1 MDVETRSW
9 GGVNIGYP
17 RDYVLDNGVTMYK
30 HEKIA
35 RDDHIRV
42 LKANGMT
49 GRTIKVFFPE
59 YSESII
65 RRAAPTNM
73 SYELYVSNRTL
84 SLTRVQVERIY
95 QCIILGWPLREIANN
110 VCSYPHALDEFGS
123 LVEILYRIHLRGVTL
138 QVFSAFLKYLRDG
151 RSVRHAVTM
160 LDMPVELSYKF
171 NEMVVNGRKIR
182 VPRLQRRE
190 YRVDEGAGTD
200 VPQDPSDE

>member
-1 MDVETRSW
+1 MDVETRTW

-17 RDYVLDNGVTMYK
+17 RDYILDNGVTMYK

-49 GRTIKVFFPE
+49 NRTIGVFFPE
-59 YSESII
+59 YSSSVII
-65 RRAAPTNM
+65 RAAPTNM
-73 SYELYVSNRTL
+73 SYEMYVSNRTL

-95 QCIILGWPLREIANN
+95 QCILWGWPLREIANS
-110 VCSYPHALDEFGS
+110 VCSYPHALDEFGT
-123 LVEILYRIHLRGVTL
+123 LIEIMYRIRLRGVTS
-138 QVFSAFLKYLRDG
+138 QTFSAFLKYLRDG
-151 RSVRHAVTM
+151 RSVRHAVKM
-160 LDMPVELSYKF
+160 LGMPIELSYKF

-182 VPRLQRRE
+182 VPQLQRRE
-190 YRVDEGAGTD
+190 YRVDEGVGAD